1 MKKIISFFV
10 IVVCLLLTIQ
20 LTSCGDKTDS
30 PEVPV
35 VPENPDKPDNPDTP
49 ESPDIPEDSVIIS
62 NLASPG
68 DDKYYDSYKQ
78 TIDEL
83 GKLIESGAVSSNE
96 QLIEAAK
103 KYDNIIHTFEKDSL
117 LYLYFEGGWTYMAD
131 FEGVCTVDTSSDDEY
146 DDSLLEEYLAELH
159 EFIDSTN
166 NNSSPTKFGSRSSE
180 NPSYII
186 SNLKVL
192 FWAPFDDRKV
202 IYNYYNTIFDRL
214 SHLKFSKIKFDHI
227 TGNQC
232 SVNDI
237 SKFGEYDIVIFN
249 VHGAHNGVP
258 IVPND
263 LKGLTY
269 KGNSACVAGKDCKFL
284 DKNYLNKIIPS
295 LDKTIFWT
303 LMCFSYQGN
312 SILEN
317 VVKQKSAGDYFG
329 ATDEINAQENRAW
342 FIPFLINIYAGGS
355 SAKSFIPEGGQWIKY
370 FIVKS
375 NGHIINGEYGHEGYN
390 GICFPLTEVYKAV
403 DNKPSAF
410 WQAPTGEIDK
420 VAKGTGHFKAGIEVK
435 NTKTSK
441 TTKIE
446 LKEDNIESTQKKPFK
461 KIIERNT
468 YIFKTDGLEAGTY
481 EYRSYIEFPNGDIKY
496 SNDTYTFEIYKES
509 DKYFELYLGLKYQ
522 ANKKFALSFNNEVEN
537 VHVICDNNSDLNVK
551 FDKTNSELSFNA
563 ELGIH
568 KYTFYYEGTLKEINH
583 PYYNSDPSL
592 YGGYIPDPV
601 SIDFSKLRGWFN
613 EVSLNK
619 KGDDILT
626 LPHIQNLKI
635 APDLEALVS
644 IDLSGCSDLNS
655 IGELTSFELKHLKLN
670 NCKNLTEI
678 GEFRYCTSLQDV
690 DLGNCSKLTELTD
703 RIFDKCSSLN
713 SINLKG
719 CSALSRIGFEAFKD
733 CSSLKFID
741 FSGCSSLKHI
751 SRYAF
756 FRCSSLKSINFNDC
770 SNLEIIEHHAFMD
783 CNALSSLDLSPCAK
797 LKELAKEIFADCSSL
812 SSINFNECLQLIESG
827 AFYYCSKLNTI
838 DLSGCPNLISIQ
850 SNAFGDCT
858 NLSKVILPA
867 KVISVYGAFRACPIK
882 IAYCYSPNPS
892 YGNPFPRNIDNYAK
906 IYVPAS
912 SVGIYQENWGV
923 WEEDNRGNRIRC
935 LNIFPM

>member
-10 IVVCLLLTIQ
+10 IVVCLLFTIQ

-35 VPENPDKPDNPDTP
+35 VPENPNKPDNPDTP

-103 KYDNIIHTFEKDSL
+103 QYDNIIHTFEKDSL

-146 DDSLLEEYLAELH
+146 DDSLLEECLAELH

-180 NPSYII
+180 NPTYII

-192 FWAPFDDRKV
+192 FWAPFDDKKV

-249 VHGAHNGVP
+249 VHGAHNGIP
-258 IVPND
+258 IVPSD

-375 NGHIINGEYGHEGYN
+375 NGRIINGEYGHEGYN

-420 VAKGTGHFKAGIEVK
+420 IAKGIGHFKAGIEVK

-468 YIFKTDGLEAGTY
+468 YTFKTDGLEAGKY
-481 EYRSYIEFPNGDIKY
+481 EYRSYIEFANGDIKY
-496 SNDTYTFEIYKES
+496 SDDTETFEIE
-509 DKYFELYLGLKYQ
+509 DGDYFELQYDGNGHVNIDFNKEVEILRIFCDDEPISEFWVRYSKLHWSFNRKSGFHHYKIFYNGQLDEIMLSILDLCGGNFPTPISIKNLNGENKISEISASKTGDYILTVPHLKYISCD
-522 ANKKFALSFNNEVEN
+522 KKFAAS
-537 VHVICDNNSDLNVK
+537 IKS
-551 FDKTNSELSFNA
+551 
-563 ELGIH
+563 
-568 KYTFYYEGTLKEINH
+568 IN
-583 PYYNSDPSL
+583 
-592 YGGYIPDPV
+592 
-601 SIDFSKLRGWFN
+601 
-613 EVSLNK
+613 
-619 KGDDILT
+619 
-626 LPHIQNLKI
+626 
-635 APDLEALVS
+635 
-644 IDLSGCSDLNS
+644 LSGCED
-655 IGELTSFELKHLKLN
+655 
-670 NCKNLTEI
+670 LTEI
-678 GEFRYCTSLQDV
+678 TA
-690 DLGNCSKLTELTD
+690 
-703 RIFDKCSSLN
+703 SSFVGA
-713 SINLKG
+713 K
-719 CSALSRIGFEAFKD
+719 
-733 CSSLKFID
+733 SLK
-741 FSGCSSLKHI
+741 
-751 SRYAF
+751 
-756 FRCSSLKSINFNDC
+756 N
-770 SNLEIIEHHAFMD
+770 
-783 CNALSSLDLSPCAK
+783 LDLSIVPIF
-797 LKELAKEIFADCSSL
+797 LISEVLASAH
-812 SSINFNECLQLIESG
+812 CLQL
-827 AFYYCSKLNTI
+827 
-838 DLSGCPNLISIQ
+838 
-850 SNAFGDCT
+850 
-858 NLSKVILPA
+858 
-867 KVISVYGAFRACPIK
+867 
-882 IAYCYSPNPS
+882 
-892 YGNPFPRNIDNYAK
+892 
-906 IYVPAS
+906 
-912 SVGIYQENWGV
+912 
-923 WEEDNRGNRIRC
+923 
-935 LNIFPM
+935 